1 MAAFRVPA
9 LAFSVLTAVLLVTG
23 PAAADSQDSELTVTF
38 AEGERAAPPS
48 KVADLRCEP
57 TGGTHPH
64 RDAACTEL
72 AKVDGRVESMTEES
86 MACTMDY
93 RPVTV
98 TLKGN
103 WQKRPVD
110 FTRTYGNG
118 CALRSQT
125 GPVFDI

>member
-1 MAAFRVPA
+1 MAAFRIPA
-9 LAFSVLTAVLLVTG
+9 LAFSVLTAVLLVAG
-23 PAAADSQDSELTVTF
+23 PAAADSQDSALTVTF
-38 AEGERAAPPS
+38 AEGEKASPPG
-48 KVADLRCEP
+48 KVAALLCEP
-57 TGGTHPH
+57 TGGTHPNK
-64 RDAACTEL
+64 DAACARL
-72 AKVDGRVESMTEES
+72 AEVDGRVESMTEES

-103 WQKRPVD
+103 WQKRPVN

-118 CALRSQT
+118 CVLRSQT

>member
-1 MAAFRVPA
+1 MAAHRVPT
-9 LAFSVLTAVLLVTG
+9 LAFSMLAAILLVAG
-23 PAAADSQDSELTVTF
+23 PAAADCQDSALVVTV
-38 AEGERAAPPS
+38 AEGEQASPPG

-64 RDAACTEL
+64 REDACARL
-72 AKVDGRVESMTEES
+72 AEVDGRVESMTEES

-103 WQKRPVD
+103 WQKRPV
-110 FTRTYGNG
+110 
-118 CALRSQT
+118 
-125 GPVFDI
+125 